1 MSKET
6 VQINLKTLTQQ
17 VQDGM
22 KKVELA
28 DYYKLPMLQM
38 TKVLQQAGLKIRKFH
53 APAFTLITEEVIE
66 DVVAGEAVADVN
78 DIEVKEEEVL
88 LTQVQQEQV
97 TNLWED

>member
-28 DYYKLPMLQM
+28 DYYKLPMLLFSFRF
-38 TKVLQQAGLKIRKFH
+38 VL
-53 APAFTLITEEVIE
+53 
-66 DVVAGEAVADVN
+66 VVLMFSN
-78 DIEVKEEEVL
+78 
-88 LTQVQQEQV
+88 
-97 TNLWED
+97 

>member
-1 MSKET
+1 MST
-6 VQINLKTLTQQ
+6 QAVQINLKTLIQQ

-28 DYYKLPMLQM
+28 EHYKLPVLQM
-38 TKVLQQAGLKIRKFH
+38 TKVLKQAGLKIRKFH
-53 APAFTLITEEVIE
+53 APAFTLIIDDIVA
-66 DVVAGEAVADVN
+66 DAVAGEAVVDVN
-78 DIEVKEEEVL
+78 NIEVKEEDVL

>member
-17 VQDGM
+17 VQNGM

-53 APAFTLITEEVIE
+53 APAFTLITEDVIE
-66 DVVAGEAVADVN
+66 DVVADVN
-78 DIEVKEEEVL
+78 DIKVKEEEVL